1 MLMNEVGENVGRL
14 EVGMD
19 VTWGGMEWDEG
30 ERVKVCKWQGGG

>member
-19 VTWGGMEWDEG
+19 VTWAGMEW
-30 ERVKVCKWQGGG
+30 RGGGKNGGLQVVEWR